1 MNKHKELTFTFH
13 SDGTYQSFSPFKNV
27 YDPFERKKRSQLDM
41 YRDLVKHR
49 ASKTVFILDN
59 TGHVLAS

>member
-1 MNKHKELTFTFH
+1 MINKKELSFTFH

-27 YDPFERKKRSQLDM
+27 YDPFERKKRYLLDM
-41 YRDLVKHR
+41 YRDLVKFR
-49 ASKTVFILDN
+49 DSPSVFILDN